1 VQRVFQILQECLN
14 LRPLDVRLAG
24 DGNGNFSYA
33 FKRIGPAPRRVMPQ
47 LAQLLYHKNPEICK
61 MAARAVIETAS
72 LDQNQFEKNPDE
84 QLVLSVR
91 QWWEE
96 QGVKQAWDSNPQ

>member
-1 VQRVFQILQECLN
+1 
-14 LRPLDVRLAG
+14 
-24 DGNGNFSYA
+24 
-33 FKRIGPAPRRVMPQ
+33 MPQ